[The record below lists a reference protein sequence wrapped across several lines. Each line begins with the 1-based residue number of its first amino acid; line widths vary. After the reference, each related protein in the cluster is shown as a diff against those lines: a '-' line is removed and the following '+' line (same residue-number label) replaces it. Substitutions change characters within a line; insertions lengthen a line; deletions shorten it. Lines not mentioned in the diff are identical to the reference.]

1 MASIGGLSSSTSNS
15 LSSIR
20 GYGGLASG
28 LDRDT
33 LIENMTYGTTS
44 KIQAQY
50 QKKQTLQWKQ
60 TAIQGISNKLVEFS
74 RKYSSYTSSTNLS
87 AGSFFSRSQIT
98 ALGANSSKISVS
110 GSSSISESVSITGV
124 KQLASNAKM
133 SSKTA
138 VSDQSLKTG
147 IMDTEHTT
155 AVSNLENGS
164 FTFRYGNKTVGLFLT
179 SGTVDGYTYD
189 YSDADKAVE
198 SINKAMEGV
207 GIPGDKKMS
216 DVMEAYKNSDGE
228 VSFRSKG
235 DEATSGNTIT
245 LTGGSEEAL
254 KALGI
259 QVSESGETITSS
271 GLSISGT
278 QKLTTDMMLH
288 ERLSEKSIT
297 FNYNGTSKTIKLEKM
312 DATTSLEDIQKDIQK
327 KLNKE
332 FGTGRIEVTIDG
344 TNEKGSLA
352 FRTTVP
358 NQTDSTTGEALT
370 DSSSVLT
377 LSGSDV
383 GVLGK
388 TGALAVD
395 YGTSNRLNTT
405 STLLESGLKRL
416 PNDASADTV
425 LRLKVNGVNINPEGK
440 LTYNSSIEDIMNA
453 INNAD
458 AGVKIS
464 YMKNADKFTIE
475 ATDAGASGQIKLEGE
490 SANLLFGGKDTPTG
504 YTLTEGQDAIVTVKY
519 AGSDEEIDLVRGSN
533 SFNLDGLNITVK
545 DTFGWTPKADGSGFD
560 KVAGTEAVT
569 FDAKVDV
576 DKITTAVSDMI
587 KDYNDMLELI
597 NTEVSTKPNRKFTA
611 LTDEQKEQLSESEIE
626 KWETEAKKGLL
637 FNNTDL
643 RSLADSLRFIFPT
656 GSTERQQMEACGITV
671 STDYSDNGKLVF
683 DETKF
688 RAALES
694 DPEGVKELFTKS
706 ASETDKTDK
715 GGLMARLTTVTE
727 RYASTT
733 GATKGIL
740 IEQAGSTYAPTSI
753 LNNRIQKELDGIDD
767 YIERLQDKLKTE
779 TDRYIQQF
787 TSLET
792 LISQM
797 NSQSSWLSQVGGTM

>member
-1 MASIGGLSSSTSNS
+1 MAGIGGLSSSTSNT

-33 LIENMTYGTTS
+33 LIESMTYGTTS

-60 TAIQGISNKLVEFS
+60 TAIQGISSKLIEFS
-74 RKYSSYTSSTNLS
+74 RKYSSYTSTTNLS
-87 AGSFFSRSQIT
+87 AGSFFSKSQIT
-98 ALGANSSKISVS
+98 ALGANSDKISVS
-110 GSSSISESVSITGV
+110 GSSSIASSVSITGV
-124 KQLASNAKM
+124 KQLASNATM
-133 SSKTA
+133 SSKAA
-138 VSDQSLKTG
+138 VSDQALKTG
-147 IMDTEHTT
+147 LMKTEGTEP
-155 AVSNLENGS
+155 VSNLENES
-164 FTFRYGNKTVGLFLT
+164 LTFRYGNKTVGLFMT
-179 SGTVDGYTYD
+179 SGTVDGFTYD
-189 YSDADKAVE
+189 YSDEAKAVE
-198 SINKAMEGV
+198 SLNKAMEGV
-207 GIPGDKKMS
+207 AIPGNKKLS
-216 DVMEAYKNSDGE
+216 DVMEAYINSDNK

-245 LTGGSEEAL
+245 LTGGSEKGL

-259 QVSESGETITSS
+259 QVSESGETVTSS
-271 GLSISGT
+271 GLSISG
-278 QKLTTDMMLH
+278 QQNLTTDMMLH

-312 DATTSLEDIQKDIQK
+312 DGNTSLEDIQEDIQK
-327 KLNKE
+327 KLDKE
-332 FGTGRIEVTIDG
+332 FGSGRIEVTIDG
-344 TNEKGSLA
+344 TNKEGSLV

-358 NQTDSTTGEALT
+358 NETDSNGKLLT
-370 DSSSVLT
+370 DASSVLT
-377 LSGSDV
+377 MSSSDV

-395 YGTSNRLNTT
+395 YGASNRLNTS
-405 STLLESGLKRL
+405 STLLESGLGRL
-416 PNDASADTV
+416 PDGASADTV
-425 LRLKVNGVNINPEGK
+425 IRLKINGVNINPEGK

-464 YMKNADKFTIE
+464 YMKNADKFSIE
-475 ATDAGASGQIKLEGE
+475 ATDAGASGQIKLEGA

-504 YTLTEGQDAIVTVKY
+504 YTLTEGQDAIVSIKY
-519 AGSDEEIDLVRGSN
+519 AGSDKETDIRRGSN

-545 DTFGWTPKADGSGFD
+545 DTFGWTPKDDGTFD
-560 KVAGTEAVT
+560 KVAGTEAIS

-576 DKITTAVSDMI
+576 DKITTAVTDMI
-587 KDYNDMLELI
+587 KDYNEMLELI
-597 NTEVSTKPNRKFTA
+597 NTEVSTKPNRKFSP

-626 KWETEAKKGLL
+626 KWEAEAKKGLL
-637 FNNTDL
+637 FNNTDI
-643 RSLADSLRFIFPT
+643 RSLADNLRFIFPT
-656 GSTERQQMEACGITV
+656 GSTERQQMESFGITV
-671 STDYSDNGKLVF
+671 STDYSDNGKLVL

-694 DPEGVKELFTKS
+694 DPEAVKELFTRP
-706 ASETDKTDK
+706 ASETDNTDK
-715 GGLMARLTTVTE
+715 GGLMARITTLTD

-740 IEQAGSTYAPTSI
+740 VEQAGSTYAPTSI
-753 LNNRIQKELDGIDD
+753 LNNRIQKELDRMDD
-767 YIERLQDKLKTE
+767 YIERLQDKLETE